1 MKKRKRTIRQRA
13 IWLAGVLV
21 ISSIL
26 SNTPMSTYRVLAE
39 EMEEEERLAEENE
52 FQTEEDELPTE
63 EDEFQTEED
72 ELPTEED
79 EPETEEDDQQN
90 ENLGNASNESLI
102 TEMKKMEEALVNS
115 ASKEPVEVKIT
126 SVEVKEDTEQ
136 KGQYNIG
143 IRLEFHYPDSY
154 DGKKIYGKFDIRHE
168 GESVLEEELITS
180 FEIDFEGHPF
190 LLLELLLSH
199 CWKKESIRFP

>member
-1 MKKRKRTIRQRA
+1 MKKRKRTIRQMA

-90 ENLGNASNESLI
+90 ENLDNASNESLI

-154 DGKKIYGKFDIRHE
+154 DGKKYM
-168 GESVLEEELITS
+168 ESLTS
-180 FEIDFEGHPF
+180 GMRAKV
-190 LLLELLLSH
+190 
-199 CWKKESIRFP
+199 CWKRN

>member
-1 MKKRKRTIRQRA
+1 MA

-115 ASKEPVEVKIT
+115 ASKEPVEVKI
-126 SVEVKEDTEQ
+126 
-136 KGQYNIG
+136 
-143 IRLEFHYPDSY
+143 RLEFHYPDSY
-154 DGKKIYGKFDIRHE
+154 DGKKYM
-168 GESVLEEELITS
+168 ESLTS
-180 FEIDFEGHPF
+180 GMRAKV
-190 LLLELLLSH
+190 
-199 CWKKESIRFP
+199 CWKRN